1 MRVRSFRAADIAEA
15 MRQVRREMG
24 DEAIILSSTENEQ
37 GAEVIAAIDGP
48 YRPRKADGAGRS
60 TRQARPQPD
69 IARLGDCLA
78 YHGLPPRL
86 AQRVLNRLAQKACAD
101 SEAALAQALAAT
113 LMFRPL
119 PETPVR
125 PLILVGPQGA
135 GKTVST
141 AKLAARLVLAGQRP
155 HLVGCDASRAGA
167 AEQLAAYAGI
177 LGLTH
182 VIASGPEELRAAI
195 DAHGSDGPVLIDTA
209 GCNPYSRDEVME
221 TRALTEGSGAEP
233 LLVLPAGI
241 DPLEAADIAGVF
253 AGLGARRLIL
263 SKLDAARRFGAVLHA
278 AEATGLALAEATG
291 SPYIG
296 QGLHALDPR
305 QLARLLL
312 RDPQNAHDEHAL
324 DEARI

>member
-1 MRVRSFRAADIAEA
+1 MRVKSFRAADIADA

-24 DEAIILSSTENEQ
+24 EDAIILSSSETES

-48 YRPRKADGAGRS
+48 
-60 TRQARPQPD
+60 RQASPRRQAAPDARQPD
-69 IARLGDCLA
+69 IVRAGDCLA

-86 AQRVLNRLAQKACAD
+86 SQRILNRLAQHPTGD
-101 SEAALAQALAAT
+101 GEGALALALAAT

-119 PETPVR
+119 PDAPTR
-125 PLILVGPQGA
+125 PLMLVGPQGA

-141 AKLAARLVLAGQRP
+141 AKLAARLVLSGQCARII
-155 HLVGCDASRAGA
+155 GCDSSRAGA
-167 AEQLAAYAGI
+167 AEQLAAYADI
-177 LGLTH
+177 LGVTH
-182 VIASGPEELRAAI
+182 VIADGVGKLRSAIADHNGNGPL
-195 DAHGSDGPVLIDTA
+195 LIDTA
-209 GCNPYSRDEVME
+209 GCNPYSSDDLRE
-221 TRALTEGSGAEP
+221 TQALAEASGAEP
-233 LLVLPAGI
+233 VLVLPAGI
-241 DPLEAADIAGVF
+241 DPLEAADLAVLF
-253 AGLGARRLIL
+253 AGLGARRIIL

-278 AEATGLALAEATG
+278 AETAGLALAEATA

-312 RDPQNAHDEHAL
+312 RDPHEAHSEHAL